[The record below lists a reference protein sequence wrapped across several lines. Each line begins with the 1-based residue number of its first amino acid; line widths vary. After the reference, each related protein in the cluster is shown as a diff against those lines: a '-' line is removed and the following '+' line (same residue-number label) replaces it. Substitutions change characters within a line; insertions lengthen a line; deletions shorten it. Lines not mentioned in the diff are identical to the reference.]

1 MSNINNN
8 IQRVLI
14 KEKFF
19 KKNFPQFSLIFFQ
32 KAIFSLSFPEFPW
45 DFSKKSIFPGF
56 PGFSRFV
63 WTLLLEL
70 SGRTLSL

>member
-1 MSNINNN
+1 MSNINNK

-56 PGFSRFV
+56 SRFV